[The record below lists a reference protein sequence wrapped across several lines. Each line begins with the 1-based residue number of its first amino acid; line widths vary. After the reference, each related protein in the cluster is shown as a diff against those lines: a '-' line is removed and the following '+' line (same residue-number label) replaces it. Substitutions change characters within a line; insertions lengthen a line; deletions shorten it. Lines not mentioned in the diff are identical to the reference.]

1 MRSGNK
7 KRSASYRAVREKLP
21 LHECFTRQRIMPYLI
36 ILYRKCYVNVLLM
49 AEKLI
54 FVIFIYKYTPF
65 ILKVR

>member
-1 MRSGNK
+1 
-7 KRSASYRAVREKLP
+7 
-21 LHECFTRQRIMPYLI
+21 MPYLI